1 MNNKGQTLA
10 LFVILIPL
18 IIMLGA
24 YVVDIGYMKY
34 NKNKLDGIN
43 EYMVDY
49 ALDNKDNLNKEEI
62 INMIIK
68 NDDDINKINID
79 EIDNGVKIEIS
90 KTFKGLFGYF
100 VGKDI
105 YDARS
110 IYKGSIIDEKK
121 VIERVD

>member
-62 INMIIK
+62 INMILK

>member
-10 LFVILIPL
+10 LFIILIPL

-62 INMIIK
+62 INMILK